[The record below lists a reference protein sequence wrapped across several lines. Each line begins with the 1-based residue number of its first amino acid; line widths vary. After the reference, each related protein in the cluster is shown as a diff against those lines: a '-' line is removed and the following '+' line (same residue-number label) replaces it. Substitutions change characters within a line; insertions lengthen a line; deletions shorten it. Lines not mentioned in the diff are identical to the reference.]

1 MNDQNIRDEVISF
14 FEEAI
19 KKWNR
24 LIYLYNQINKYG
36 TPTYWGLSHVNEVNE
51 ANSILGWFQDNYSI
65 YVKYSDFDM
74 YSTENGKKVR
84 VDQIFNVIH
93 QGANI
98 QTISREGGY
107 YGPQLDQASAQLRG
121 QLASVKK
128 QIIIE
133 REIEIRPIMHIK
145 RIFTRL
151 HLMIN
156 ELKMRGQNKKP
167 LIINDE
173 YDVQYLLYGILR
185 LYFDDIRKEDYVRQY
200 AGSRSKIDI
209 VLKEESIAIET
220 KFVSKILRDKE
231 IGDQLLIDI
240 GRYQS
245 RSDIHTLICFIYDPN
260 TFLENPKGLMT
271 DLSEL
276 SSETLKV
283 DVYISP
289 PIF

>member
-1 MNDQNIRDEVISF
+1 
-14 FEEAI
+14 
-19 KKWNR
+19 
-24 LIYLYNQINKYG
+24 
-36 TPTYWGLSHVNEVNE
+36 
-51 ANSILGWFQDNYSI
+51 
-65 YVKYSDFDM
+65 
-74 YSTENGKKVR
+74 
-84 VDQIFNVIH
+84 
-93 QGANI
+93 
-98 QTISREGGY
+98 
-107 YGPQLDQASAQLRG
+107 
-121 QLASVKK
+121 
-128 QIIIE
+128 
-133 REIEIRPIMHIK
+133 
-145 RIFTRL
+145 
-151 HLMIN
+151 
-156 ELKMRGQNKKP
+156 MRGQNKKP